1 MGRNSMTDSS
11 RVGVGFPGHR
21 APGVGFEAPF
31 EMLSACHERVERMLA
46 LLVKLRQH
54 LTENGW
60 DTQAAAAASDVMRYF
75 DLAAPQH
82 HLDEEIHV
90 FPAVLALNNRQLD
103 LLVYRLKQE
112 HLQMETLWVVVR
124 QALDGVA
131 KANAQ
136 DWQGFSDADNV
147 HMDSFFAAYK
157 DHINDEEIYVYPAA
171 SSALNE
177 EQLQGMSHD
186 MMRRRGHGAT

>member
-1 MGRNSMTDSS
+1 MTDSS

-112 HLQMETLWVVVR
+112 HVEMEALWVGVR
-124 QALDGVA
+124 QTLDSVA
-131 KANAQ
+131 QAHGAN
-136 DWQGFSDADNV
+136 WPGFSAVDNV
-147 HMDSFFAAYK
+147 QMDAFLAAYK

-171 SSALNE
+171 SHALSD
-177 EQLQGMSHD
+177 EQLQVMSHD
-186 MMRRRGHGAT
+186 MMRRRGHTGA